1 MEKFQ
6 SIKFKH
12 NEIKVIKIAE
22 LKDKPIG
29 YYSFTACIKWIVEI
43 TEINL
48 SSKGEH
54 KVTKKI

>member
-43 TEINL
+43 TEINQ

-54 KVTKKI
+54 KVTK

>member
-22 LKDKPIG
+22 LKDKPIRH
-29 YYSFTACIKWIVEI
+29 YRFTACIKWIVEI